1 MKFGLFGGATS
12 HGSDIAIDSGQDYR
26 RYIDYICEAEKLGF
40 HSVFMVEH
48 HFTGFNQVSAS
59 LTFLAY
65 LAARTSKIRLGTGVT
80 VLPWHNP
87 ALLAEQAATVDM
99 LSNGRLDFGVGRG
112 YRHSEFSGFCI
123 PMSEAEE
130 RYNEALEF
138 IRKAWTTSGRFSH
151 HGKHWHYENVVIE
164 PSPTQTPHPPF
175 WVGAGNLDVIRTVAR
190 AGIKVLL
197 DQLSAPEVCGQRL
210 AAYREAVEGQGRV
223 FNPLDVGLTR
233 GLHMAMDAAQRD
245 HQHAL
250 RAQFLDH
257 VRRLT
262 VAPGTTGGTL
272 AAAASGS
279 SPREATERTTLI
291 GTPDEIIGRLKIL
304 EAQGI
309 EYVLLMDLEGS
320 LDSLRTFA
328 REVMPEFSRATPE
341 TTTAAHRAAA

>member
-26 RYIDYICEAEKLGF
+26 RYIDYICEAEQLGF

-87 ALLAEQAATVDM
+87 VLLAEQAATVDM
-99 LSNGRLDFGVGRG
+99 LSNGRLDFGIGRG
-112 YRHSEFSGFCI
+112 YRYSEFSGFCI

-130 RYNEALEF
+130 RYNEALEV
-138 IRKAWTTSGRFSH
+138 IRKAWTSPGRFSH
-151 HGKHWHYENVVIE
+151 HGKRWNYEDVVIE
-164 PSPTQTPHPPF
+164 PAPTQTPHPPL

-190 AGIKVLL
+190 EGIKVLL
-197 DQLSAPEVCGQRL
+197 DQLSTPEVCGQRL
-210 AAYREAVEGQGRV
+210 NAYREAVEAQGRS
-223 FNPLDVGLTR
+223 FDPMNVGLTR
-233 GLHMAMDAAQRD
+233 GLHLAMNPRERE
-245 HQHAL
+245 HQHTL
-250 RAQFLDH
+250 RAQFLEH

-262 VAPGTTGGTL
+262 INPVAASGSL
-272 AAAASGS
+272 AAAATGTSFH
-279 SPREATERTTLI
+279 ETTENTTLI
-291 GTPDEIIGRLKIL
+291 GTPEEIIGRLKVL
-304 EAQGI
+304 ETQGI

-320 LDSLRTFA
+320 LSSLRTFA
-328 REVMPEFSRATPE
+328 REIMPEFCGTPAS
-341 TTTAAHRAAA
+341 TMGTAA